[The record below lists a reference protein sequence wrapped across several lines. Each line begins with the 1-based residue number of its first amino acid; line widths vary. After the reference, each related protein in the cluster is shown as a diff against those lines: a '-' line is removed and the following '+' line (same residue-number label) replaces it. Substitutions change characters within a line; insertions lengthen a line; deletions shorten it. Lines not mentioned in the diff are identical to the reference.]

1 MGKINE
7 TALELAL
14 DSRLEQIG
22 LSLGERYYFQDIAR
36 SLYTSRRLLKHM
48 VEELSKNFPQ
58 EQKDQN
64 MAKFLS
70 TVMNVAAYLICA
82 DGEKREFFEET
93 KDIIHKEYKTL
104 LAYEEIGKLHYDF
117 QLFPNGNCF
126 V

>member
-48 VEELSKNFPQ
+48 AEELSKNFPQ